1 MSLMLRPA
9 RPDDLT
15 AVTAIYNDEVLHGT
29 GTFDT
34 EPKTL
39 AEMTEWHRAHGDT
52 HPVIVAE
59 QDGKVVGWASMSA
72 WSNRCAY
79 ARSAEV
85 SVYVAAAARGKGL
98 AGQLLDELLRRG
110 RAAGIRQALARITDG
125 NEASL
130 RLHRRR
136 GFADAGRLTRVGEKF
151 GKILDVHMLQKSLED
166 GA

>member
-1 MSLMLRPA
+1 MLRPA
-9 RPDDLT
+9 RPEDLP

-34 EPKTL
+34 EPKTH
-39 AEMTEWHRAHGDT
+39 AEMTEWYRAHGEG
-52 HPVIVAE
+52 HPVLVAE
-59 QDGKVVGWASMSA
+59 EDGTVVGWASMSA
-72 WSNRCAY
+72 WSNRRAY

-85 SVYVAAAARGKGL
+85 SVYVAASARGRGL
-98 AGQLLDELLRRG
+98 AGRLLDELLRRG
-110 RAAGIRQALARITDG
+110 RAAGVRQALARITDG

-136 GFADAGRLTRVGEKF
+136 GFADTGRLARVGEKF
-151 GKILDVHMLQKSLED
+151 GRILDVHLLQKSLEE